1 MAEIDGPP
9 PDAIGLILMG
19 LFWLLPVLVS
29 QNIPAPFDGPMS
41 CVEWGIGTAGIVAG
55 IIVGSTD

>member
-1 MAEIDGPP
+1 
-9 PDAIGLILMG
+9 MG